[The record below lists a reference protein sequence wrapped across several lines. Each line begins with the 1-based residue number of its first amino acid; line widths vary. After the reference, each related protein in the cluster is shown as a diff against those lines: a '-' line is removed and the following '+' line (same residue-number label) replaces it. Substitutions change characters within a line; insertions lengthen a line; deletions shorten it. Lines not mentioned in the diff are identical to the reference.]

1 MILRWGVC
9 DEGEGFEFKTLTP
22 VRLSVNVLAWG
33 LGFNVQSLISK
44 YLEVHCTYNLL
55 SNCSYNLNMNPI
67 SIVTLEIIG
76 L

>member
-1 MILRWGVC
+1 MPHVTFR
-9 DEGEGFEFKTLTP
+9 DGEPITGSTASGF
-22 VRLSVNVLAWG
+22 RA
-33 LGFNVQSLISK
+33 

-55 SNCSYNLNMNPI
+55 SNCSYNLNMSPI